1 MAIDQI
7 QEAGVWPVNSNG
19 EILLQSGTGTTNVVG
34 YINSSQV
41 PTDIITN
48 KMVVKLPPEVM
59 YAGIGNVSGGGGYLS
74 QFVTGNGAGANLT
87 RAVAINAWGD
97 YNAVQLVFL
106 NKSASACTVDN
117 FSVAAGSTIYP
128 SGTNNLAL
136 PSGGW
141 GAAQG
146 SVTVPAGSTYKPG
159 MFITPKIP
167 LRSISRAAGELDNGK
182 YPLLFYR
189 GFIATGNTTESY
201 VQLVSGFP
209 TKWAAVNEGFSLQTA
224 VAYGGDY
231 VASPNGWNNAPNL
244 DLPALGLFGAIFTYD
259 RKYTTVCSVGDS
271 IWAGNNDG
279 VTNICPFGFKA
290 TARIRAKG
298 KYCSWQAGG
307 ISGSPMTQI
316 NLHGKDIIS
325 SIAPDILILP
335 SYTINSPAGT
345 QTDWDNQWYY
355 VMDLVQTQLS
365 LKKQVLLLTPL
376 PNSSFNATQN
386 GYRLKQRQRVID
398 SQLPYVDV
406 ESMCTSIGGWA
417 DATLTADGTHPL
429 AAGHEVLAALVQPV
443 LDTMIP

>member
-1 MAIDQI
+1 MAQDLIA
-7 QEAGVWPVNSNG
+7 ESGVYPVNANG
-19 EILLQSGTGTTNVVG
+19 EIVLQSGTGGNVVVG
-34 YINSSQV
+34 YINSSQI
-41 PTDIITN
+41 PTDVSTN
-48 KMVVKLPPEVM
+48 KMVVKMPPEVM

-74 QFVTGNGAGANLT
+74 QAPSGNGAGSNLT
-87 RAVAINAWGD
+87 RCVAISAWGE
-97 YNAVQLVFL
+97 YNAVQLVYL
-106 NKSASACTVDN
+106 NKSASACAVDN

-146 SVTVPAGSTYKPG
+146 SVTIPAGSQYRPG

-167 LRSISRAAGELDNGK
+167 LRSIPRAAGELDNGK

-201 VQLVSGFP
+201 VTFTSGF
-209 TKWAAVNEGFSLQTA
+209 TNKWNTVNEGFSLQTG
-224 VAYGGDY
+224 VAYGADY
-231 VASPNGWNNAPNL
+231 VATPGSWVTATNA
-244 DLPALGLFGAIFTYD
+244 DLPAMGLFGVIFSYD

-271 IWAGNNDG
+271 IWAGNGDG
-279 VTNICPFGFKA
+279 FTNVCPFGFKA

-325 SIAPDILILP
+325 GISPDILILP
-335 SYTINSPAGT
+335 SYTINSPVAT

-355 VMDLVQTQLS
+355 VMDLVQTQLA